1 MSRGAIER
9 AERIIVLKK
18 RRAKIERLQQRKKN
32 AKSRKAKVLKNFES
46 EKTDCGS

>member
-9 AERIIVLKK
+9 AERIIFLKK
-18 RRAKIERLQQRKKN
+18 RRAKIERLQQRKN